1 MKIKNKIFITMM
13 LMSSLISFS
22 NDGKANKELKRL
34 EKINRVYTKTLNKY
48 NDLEND
54 STIVSNTIK
63 NRYNIESGK
72 HFAGEKISA
81 LFNYYK
87 TNTYEVF
94 TKTNFTTAL
103 KFNADED
110 IVYVGGGDTENWMI
124 DETKGGSDG
133 AAIIF
138 VKPND
143 ENLLTNLTVVTNKRT
158 YFIMLH
164 SSKNGKY
171 NPLVEWKYPYE
182 NTMKFTPTKTKTH
195 TYNKE
200 IKSNVKDARELNFG
214 YVWSKKYSFS
224 PEQVYNDG
232 VKTIIIL
239 SKKLQESPV
248 VYGYSEDG
256 DLTLINSRTID
267 NKIIID
273 KVVNKLQLVL
283 GKTILDIE
291 RK

>member
-1 MKIKNKIFITMM
+1 MKKILMGLFIV
-13 LMSSLISFS
+13 SSIVTLS
-22 NDGKANKELKRL
+22 NDGGKEFKRL
-34 EKINRVYTKTLNKY
+34 EKINRTYTNTLKKY
-48 NDLEND
+48 EALEN
-54 STIVSNTIK
+54 NTHMISDEIK
-63 NRYNIESGK
+63 SRYNIESGK
-72 HFAGEKISA
+72 HYAGEKIA
-81 LFNYYK
+81 ATFNYYK
-87 TNTYEVF
+87 SNTYEVY
-94 TKTNFTTAL
+94 TKVNFTTAL
-103 KFNADED
+103 KFNSDEE

-133 AAIIF
+133 SAIIF

-164 SSKNGKY
+164 SSKNRRY
-171 NPLVEWKYPYE
+171 NPLVEWSYPYE
-182 NTMKFTPTKTKTH
+182 ASMKFKRKDGKAYE
-195 TYNKE
+195 YNHE
-200 IKSNVKDARELNFG
+200 IKSNVKDAKDLNFG
-214 YVWSKKYSFS
+214 YIWSKKYSFS

-239 SKKLQESPV
+239 PKQLQESPV

-256 DLTLINSRTID
+256 ELTLINSRTID

-283 GKTILDIE
+283 GKIILDIE
-291 RK
+291 RH